1 MRRTRPTNRSFA
13 ARRDN
18 SQVGQASLPAW
29 QAGSLPHEKHRGIVL
44 VIVLVVVAVLS
55 LAAYSFTQ
63 MMLAHNETT
72 HVAGRQIQAKLLA
85 ASGVES
91 VRAFLM
97 QDPTLQAESGG
108 SYHNPDQFQAIEV
121 LVSENLDEQG
131 RFTVL
136 APALDDAT
144 DSVGV
149 RYGLEDESTRLNV
162 NALLAIEA
170 AATAVGMENTGR
182 DLLMALPGM
191 TVDVADAILDWID
204 SDDELRE
211 FGAEFGDYLDYAPKN
226 GLLETVEELLLV
238 RGVTPDLLF
247 GYDVNRNG
255 IIDENEMERV
265 GQGAET
271 ISRGWSAYFTLH
283 SKEQNAQPNGEP
295 RINLNTEDMQALH
308 DSLSLVFPQEWV
320 VFIIAYR
327 QNGAYTENEAGETY
341 SGGELD
347 LSQPGKE
354 EAKLIQ
360 VLDLIGK
367 KVRVRF
373 QGDQENTVLQSPFAE
388 DLVSMNVYMTTLMD
402 HVTVADTMI
411 PGRININQAPRE
423 ILAGI
428 PGIGEEVVEQIINSR
443 YMDPN
448 EGDPSRRH
456 ETWILTEGLVTLEE
470 MRSLSPM
477 ICGGGDVYR
486 MQVVGYYDDG
496 NASARLEVVLDA
508 TQLPPRVLL
517 WRDISHL
524 GRGYALETLGAPLAP
539 TAIQ

>member
-1 MRRTRPTNRSFA
+1 M
-13 ARRDN
+13 
-18 SQVGQASLPAW
+18 VLI
-29 QAGSLPHEKHRGIVL
+29 IVL
-44 VIVLVVVAVLS
+44 IVVSVLS

-97 QDPTLQAESGG
+97 QDPTLQTESGG
-108 SYHNPDQFQAIEV
+108 SYNNTNSFQAVPV
-121 LVSENLDEQG
+121 LVTDDPGEQG

-144 DSVGV
+144 DAVGV

-162 NALLAIEA
+162 NALLAIDEA
-170 AATAVGMENTGR
+170 AAAIGMENVGR

-204 SDDELRE
+204 SDDEMRE
-211 FGAEFGDYLDYAPKN
+211 FGAESGEYFDYAPKN

-238 RGVTPDLLF
+238 YGVTPDLLF

-255 IIDENEMERV
+255 MIDENEMD
-265 GQGAET
+265 GAGLGAET
-271 ISRGWSAYFTLH
+271 ITRGWSAYLTLH
-283 SKEQNAQPNGEP
+283 SKEANAQPNGEP
-295 RINLNTEDMQALH
+295 RINLNIEDMQELH
-308 DSLSLVFPQEWV
+308 DSLSLVFPEEWV
-320 VFIIAYR
+320 TFIVAYR
-327 QNGAYTENEAGETY
+327 QNGAYTESDEGETY

-354 EAKLIQ
+354 EAELKQ
-360 VLDLIGK
+360 VLDLIGA
-367 KVRVRF
+367 KVQVRF
-373 QGDQENTVLQSPFAE
+373 QGDQEDTVLQSPFGE

-402 HVTVADTMI
+402 HVTIADTTI

-423 ILAGI
+423 LLMGI
-428 PGIGEEVVEQIINSR
+428 PGLSEEVAEQIINSR
-443 YMDPN
+443 YMDPG
-448 EGDPSRRH
+448 EADPSLQH
-456 ETWILTEGLVTLEE
+456 ETWILTQGLVTLEE
-470 MRSLSPM
+470 MKSLSPM

-486 MQVVGYYDDG
+486 MQVVGYFDDG
-496 NASARLEVVLDA
+496 NASARVEVVLDG

-524 GRGYALETLGAPLAP
+524 GRGYPLETLGAALAP
-539 TAIQ
+539 TTVQ

>member
-1 MRRTRPTNRSFA
+1 
-13 ARRDN
+13 
-18 SQVGQASLPAW
+18 
-29 QAGSLPHEKHRGIVL
+29 

-55 LAAYSFTQ
+55 LAAYSFTH
-63 MMLAHNETT
+63 MMFSHNETT

-97 QDPTLQAESGG
+97 QDPTVQAESGG
-108 SYHNPDQFQAIEV
+108 FYHNPGSFQAIPV

-136 APALDDAT
+136 APALDNA
-144 DSVGV
+144 SNAVGV
-149 RYGLEDESTRLNV
+149 RYGLEDESARVNI
-162 NALLAIEA
+162 NALLAMDEA
-170 AATAVGMENTGR
+170 AAAAGTENVGR
-182 DLLMALPGM
+182 DLLLALPGM
-191 TVDVADAILDWID
+191 TVDIADAILDWID
-204 SDDELRE
+204 SDDEMRE
-211 FGAEFGDYLDYAPKN
+211 FGAEYMDYEGLGYSPKN

-255 IIDENEMERV
+255 MIDANEMEGV
-265 GQGAET
+265 GGNTET
-271 ISRGWSAYFTLH
+271 ISRGWSVYFTLH
-283 SKEQNAQPNGEP
+283 SKEQNTQPNGEP
-295 RINLNTEDMQALH
+295 RINLNTEDMQELH
-308 DSLSLVFPQEWV
+308 DSLSLVFADEWV
-320 VFIIAYR
+320 KFIVAYR
-327 QNGAYTENEAGETY
+327 QNGPLDGDKTAEPY
-341 SGGELD
+341 SDGELD

-354 EAKLIQ
+354 EGTLTQ
-360 VLDLIGK
+360 VLDLVGK
-367 KVRVRF
+367 KVEVKF
-373 QGDQENTVLQSPFAE
+373 VGDEETTVLESPFKE
-388 DLVSMNVYMTTLMD
+388 DLVSMSLYMTTLMD

-423 ILAGI
+423 ILEGI
-428 PGIGEEVVEQIINSR
+428 PGMTEDIVEQIIGLRSQ
-443 YMDPN
+443 
-448 EGDPSRRH
+448 EPSVENPSHQH
-456 ETWILTEGLVTLEE
+456 ETWILTEGIVTLEE

-477 ICGGGDVYR
+477 LCAGGDVYR

-524 GRGYALETLGAPLAP
+524 GRGFALETLGAALAP